1 MKKYNICNL
10 LYNDPI
16 PTPPA
21 LPVVDFD
28 ITTTD
33 DDGNSVN
40 LITNAEFRILLFQ
53 KYFSFYLL
61 TPSFYDTEGEQHVEL
76 VPDVSAAIIYLGN
89 IFGTW
94 TASRVHGFLKLY
106 EALNAE
112 YKPWVNY
119 DKHIDST
126 MEYTGKEKNE
136 LEKSGSEQLQM
147 QKGEDTTIISK
158 TPYDSST
165 FYDNTK
171 NVNQLHTDTDTT
183 SFTNRKDTAEK
194 SFTNRKDI
202 YNYTEYG
209 NIGVKSTQEIIL
221 TSFNLCNLEDLKNYI
236 VNMFVHENLIL

>member
-1 MKKYNICNL
+1 MKKYNIANL
-10 LYNDPI
+10 IYNDVHEFPD
-16 PTPPA
+16 
-21 LPVVDFD
+21 LPVCDFTM
-28 ITTTD
+28 TTLD
-33 DDGNSVN
+33 DEGQSVT
-40 LITNAEFRILLFQ
+40 LITNTEFRIILMQ

-61 TPSFYDTEGEQHVEL
+61 TPSFYDTETEQHVEL
-76 VPDVSAAIIYLGN
+76 VQDVDTAISFLADV
-89 IFGTW
+89 FRTW
-94 TASRVHGFLKLY
+94 KSSRIHGFMKLY
-106 EALNAE
+106 EALYSD

-136 LEKSGSEQLQM
+136 LAKSGSEQLQM

-183 SFTNRKDTAEK
+183 SFTDRKDTAEK

-221 TSFNLCNLEDLKNYI
+221 TSFTLTNLEDLKNYI